1 MIKLEKRI
9 VLVGAGSTSFGPSMF
24 TDIYHS
30 TTLEGSTIVLYDVD
44 IDKLKTINALLE
56 AENELINNKFNLEYT
71 TNRTQAFKDANF
83 IISSIEI
90 GDRMKLWR
98 EDYDIPRK
106 YGSTQILGECGGPG
120 GTLHAFRIIP
130 DIIDIVRDAEKICPD
145 AFFINFSNPMS
156 RVCLAIKRATQN
168 LKFVG
173 LCHQIGAMYLHL
185 PVLFDKKLPEMK
197 IKPYGL
203 NHFGFL
209 MGLEEINTGN
219 DLMPEFNA
227 KSLDYFKE
235 HKDRFEFST
244 LTLEVY
250 KRFGFFP
257 YVGDNHLGEYL
268 QFGEEFT
275 KTQDMIDWIDRTEK
289 HGQRIYKRLMRYYN
303 RFKNDKY
310 PKKGMLRYLSGEGA
324 IPIVKAILKD
334 ENRYEVAVNI
344 PNDGIIENLPQDLVI
359 ECPGIVNKEGVHGV
373 KWGNLPKNIAAILRI
388 EASVQDLCI
397 DAILNKS
404 KEQAIIAL
412 AVDPNVGSFEMADK
426 IFNEMK
432 EKYSYYSY
440 FK

>member
-209 MGLEEINTGN
+209 MGT
-219 DLMPEFNA
+219 
-227 KSLDYFKE
+227 
-235 HKDRFEFST
+235 
-244 LTLEVY
+244 
-250 KRFGFFP
+250 
-257 YVGDNHLGEYL
+257 
-268 QFGEEFT
+268 
-275 KTQDMIDWIDRTEK
+275 
-289 HGQRIYKRLMRYYN
+289 
-303 RFKNDKY
+303 
-310 PKKGMLRYLSGEGA
+310 
-324 IPIVKAILKD
+324 
-334 ENRYEVAVNI
+334 
-344 PNDGIIENLPQDLVI
+344 
-359 ECPGIVNKEGVHGV
+359 
-373 KWGNLPKNIAAILRI
+373 
-388 EASVQDLCI
+388 
-397 DAILNKS
+397 
-404 KEQAIIAL
+404 
-412 AVDPNVGSFEMADK
+412 
-426 IFNEMK
+426 
-432 EKYSYYSY
+432 
-440 FK
+440 